1 MRNTYETSPIG
12 ECQNMFASIAQESAA
27 AAGRFSR
34 PSQSSATSPLCND
47 GNLSNHDRV
56 ETAAKTSQAVS
67 LAGRLS
73 RMLHRAHL
81 FQPLRRDPTYS
92 LIGELGL
99 SSDVARTRSRRFS
112 ECSASFIEEHIRLV
126 QRVFLT
132 GAQTPKVVVFTGIVG
147 GNGCTSVCAESALA
161 LVAQSSKTVCL
172 VDGDL
177 RCPSVH
183 RYFGMSNERGIAQAM
198 TESGPITDYGR
209 QFVDGKLWIMT
220 SGVCHT
226 GGQLLASEAMRARL
240 KDLRDTFDFVLI
252 DAPPI
257 TSFVDAIQ
265 LGCLADGVV
274 LVVGANSTRREAAVR
289 AKQYLNAAN
298 CRVLAAVLNRRTF
311 PIPASIFR
319 WLK

>member
-1 MRNTYETSPIG
+1 
-12 ECQNMFASIAQESAA
+12 
-27 AAGRFSR
+27 
-34 PSQSSATSPLCND
+34 
-47 GNLSNHDRV
+47 
-56 ETAAKTSQAVS
+56 
-67 LAGRLS
+67 
-73 RMLHRAHL
+73 
-81 FQPLRRDPTYS
+81 
-92 LIGELGL
+92 
-99 SSDVARTRSRRFS
+99 
-112 ECSASFIEEHIRLV
+112 
-126 QRVFLT
+126 
-132 GAQTPKVVVFTGIVG
+132 
-147 GNGCTSVCAESALA
+147 
-161 LVAQSSKTVCL
+161 
-172 VDGDL
+172 
-177 RCPSVH
+177 
-183 RYFGMSNERGIAQAM
+183 M

-257 TSFVDAIQ
+257 TPFVDAIQ